1 MTRFAGAAPTHSI
14 PKLVNVLR
22 QRESSQKLMTFML
35 LIGGALW
42 LFVATAFIA
51 TIPWGMQFSRRGRPI
66 TSPGSWWEYFWMT
79 AAIAVPILFLLERAT
94 RGKLLDEAAS
104 HFEGTNPMSQRI
116 LGRGMFFVVLI
127 EMGLWGPRSL
137 TRAVRRMS
145 GSKSMAGADRN
156 TAATIL
162 ANLLR
167 GNEGLPIGQA
177 LAGLPDHLS
186 SDALAYLAYY
196 DWVDIAKDGSRVW
209 ILSDARKR
217 LVG

>member
-1 MTRFAGAAPTHSI
+1 MTRFAGAAPTHSV
-14 PKLVNVLR
+14 PKLVNILLK
-22 QRESSQKLMTFML
+22 REASHRTMTVGL
-35 LIGGALW
+35 LVGGAVW
-42 LFVATAFIA
+42 LFVALAFIC
-51 TIPWGMQFSRRGRPI
+51 TIPWGMQFSRRPI
-66 TSPGSWWEYFWMT
+66 TPPGTWWAYFWMT
-79 AAIAVPILFLLERAT
+79 AAVAVPILFLLERAT

-116 LGRGMFFVVLI
+116 LGRGMFFIVLI

-137 TRAVRRMS
+137 TRAIRRMS

-177 LAGLPDHLS
+177 LAGLPENLS

-209 ILSDARKR
+209 ILSDARKQ